1 MDPVDKVLLMLR
13 IRKQEDFPE
22 EEKKYTKKDLVKYL
36 KEALELAKFNETF
49 INLLIEYILASF
61 EEKELKEQL
70 EIKELKGKRYTKIW
84 VKVL

>member
-49 INLLIEYILASF
+49 INLLIEYVLASF

-70 EIKELKGKRYTKIW
+70 EIKELKGKRYYKI
-84 VKVL
+84 